1 MGGYFH
7 ISKDVKMNIFVYSD
21 ESGVFDKVHND
32 YFVFGGLIFLDKET
46 RDEYSRKYSHVEKVI
61 RASETY
67 DDKIELKACKI
78 TNKDKGKLYRSL
90 NHCYKFGAV
99 VHQKQILDRIFD
111 SKKDKQRYLDFV
123 YKIAMKRALEA
134 MILNRTIDSAQIQN
148 IYVFTDEHTT
158 ATNGIYE
165 LQESLEQE
173 FKFGTYN
180 YNFSCH
186 FPPIFPKIESVTV
199 KYCNSDSNYL
209 IRAADIVANH
219 IYYLAKAGDPLLTE
233 MPNHLYITHF
243 PEL

>member
-1 MGGYFH
+1 M
-7 ISKDVKMNIFVYSD
+7 SKNAKLSSHQLNVKQNLTLPFSKQNFYMLEQERNMLKITLDFLSEENSKLKSQIEDMKTTVR
-21 ESGVFDKVHND
+21 HN
-32 YFVFGGLIFLDKET
+32 KEQLE
-46 RDEYSRKYSHVEKVI
+46 EYV
-61 RASETY
+61 T
-67 DDKIELKACKI
+67 KI

-219 IYYLAKAGDPLLTE
+219 IYYLAKAGEPLLTE